1 MFSPSN
7 ELFILVST
15 DFSLVKVTPY
25 CLNHNL
31 IRKNIFACLFSVHN
45 TISLSRH
52 EQVCLMRLRFER
64 YFSHH
69 RADDGRSIS
78 RNVASLN
85 ILVHDVINHNL
96 VLNLCA
102 AVVLQSMITL
112 IANSLCIK
120 IVLGCFSVFF
130 H

>member
-25 CLNHNL
+25 CL
-31 IRKNIFACLFSVHN
+31 
-45 TISLSRH
+45 
-52 EQVCLMRLRFER
+52 
-64 YFSHH
+64 
-69 RADDGRSIS
+69 
-78 RNVASLN
+78 
-85 ILVHDVINHNL
+85 NHNL

-130 H
+130 TKFKSNDAH